1 MLINEKTKIAK
12 LLKENPDALEAII
25 TISPDFKK
33 LRNPILR
40 RLMAARTTISMAAKI
55 GGVKPEDFYEALAPL
70 GFEADTSTPA
80 EEEVIERKT
89 LPEYLK
95 TLSKDQI
102 VILDVRDMISG
113 GQDPLRPIQSKVKE
127 LEPGQALNVINTFEP
142 APLIS
147 LLERQG
153 FKAFVDQVEDE
164 RFDTYFYREDGGS
177 FEEIKTEDTSNAE
190 DWDLMLKKFEGKM
203 REIDVRHLEMPM
215 PMMTILENLETL
227 PDDQALYVNHKKVP
241 VFLLTELKDR
251 EYEYRIKDVREG
263 EVYLIIFKKK

>member
-12 LLKENPDALEAII
+12 LLKENPEALEAII
-25 TISPDFKK
+25 SISPDFKK

-40 RLMAARTTISMAAKI
+40 RLMAARTTIGMAAKI
-55 GGVKPEDFYEALAPL
+55 GGVKPEDFYEALSPF
-70 GFEADTSTPA
+70 GFEADTSA
-80 EEEVIERKT
+80 SEEEVFERKP
-89 LPEYLK
+89 LPDYLK
-95 TLSKDQI
+95 TLSKNQI

-113 GQDPLRPIQSKVKE
+113 GQDPLRPIQEKVKD
-127 LEPGQALNVINTFEP
+127 LKPGQALNVVNSFEP

-153 FKAFVDQVEDE
+153 FKAFVDQISDE
-164 RFDTYFYREDGGS
+164 HYETYFYKEDGTTIN
-177 FEEIKTEDTSNAE
+177 EIKTEDTSNAG
-190 DWDLMLKKFEGKM
+190 DWDEKLEEFRGKL